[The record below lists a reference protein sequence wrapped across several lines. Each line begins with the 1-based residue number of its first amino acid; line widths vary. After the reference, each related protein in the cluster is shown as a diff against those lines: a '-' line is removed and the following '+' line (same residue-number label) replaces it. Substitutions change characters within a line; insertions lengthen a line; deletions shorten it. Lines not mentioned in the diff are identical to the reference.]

1 MCEVFIEGYVTF
13 TNKETGKTITY
24 SGKEMFDFINEF
36 AEALDDMENETFLN
50 NIEQ

>member
-1 MCEVFIEGYVTF
+1 MCEVIIESVTF

-24 SGKEMFDFINEF
+24 TGKEMSDFIDEL

-50 NIEQ
+50 NIHQ